1 MGAASPVVLLP
12 GAASVGP
19 RLAPMSTAT
28 LRSVT
33 DHQRHVAELLTRPGG
48 CDAWPAE
55 TIALDDARGRV
66 LAERV
71 LAVEPLPA
79 FDNSGMDGYAVRAA
93 EVAGASPDAPV
104 RLPVAGDVP
113 AGAPVGELAPGTTL
127 RIMTGAPVPRGADA
141 VVEVE
146 VTDGGTETV
155 TITEARTAGTF
166 VRPAGS
172 DVAVG
177 DEVLPAGA
185 LLAAAQV
192 GVLAALGVRQVVVRR
207 RPRVLVVSTGSEL
220 AEEPLPGSGQIRDA
234 NGALLATAVED
245 AGGIAVRR
253 LWVEDDVPTFLA
265 LLDGEL
271 AAGDI
276 DLVLTSGGVSAGA
289 YEVVKDGLGPRGVE
303 FVKVAMQPGMPQG
316 SGRVDGVPVVC
327 LPGNPVSALTSF
339 EVFVRPALRAA
350 FGHPVPH
357 RAVVRATL
365 TEPLAPLAAKRQ
377 WRRARLDRAN
387 GTVTPWGPPG
397 SGFLGWFAGA
407 DALIDLP
414 PGTGPLAPGDT
425 VEVWDLALS

>member
-1 MGAASPVVLLP
+1 
-12 GAASVGP
+12 
-19 RLAPMSTAT
+19 MSTSA

-33 DHQRHVAELLTRPGG
+33 DHQRHVAALLARAGG
-48 CDAWPAE
+48 PDAWPTE
-55 TIALDDARGRV
+55 SIPLDEARGRV
-66 LAERV
+66 LAEPVR
-71 LAVEPLPA
+71 ATEPLPS

-93 EVAGASPDAPV
+93 EIEGASPDAPV

-113 AGAPVGELAPGTTL
+113 AGAPVGELAPGTTV
-127 RIMTGAPVPRGADA
+127 RIMTGAAVPRGADA
-141 VVEVE
+141 IVEVE

-155 TITEARTAGTF
+155 TITEARTTGSF
-166 VRPAGS
+166 VRPAGG

-177 DEVLPAGA
+177 DEVLGAGA
-185 LLAAAQV
+185 VLGAAQV
-192 GVLAALGVRQVVVRR
+192 GVLAALGIRRVVVRR

-234 NGALLATAVED
+234 NGALLAAAVED
-245 AGGIAVRR
+245 AGGVAVRK

-265 LLDGEL
+265 LLDDEIASG
-271 AAGDI
+271 GI

-316 SGRVDGVPVVC
+316 SGLVSGVAVVC
-327 LPGNPVSALTSF
+327 LPGNPVSALTSY

-357 RAVVRATL
+357 RAVVRAAL
-365 TEPLAPLAAKRQ
+365 TEPLAPLPAKRQ

-414 PGTGPLAPGDT
+414 PGGAPLAAGDS